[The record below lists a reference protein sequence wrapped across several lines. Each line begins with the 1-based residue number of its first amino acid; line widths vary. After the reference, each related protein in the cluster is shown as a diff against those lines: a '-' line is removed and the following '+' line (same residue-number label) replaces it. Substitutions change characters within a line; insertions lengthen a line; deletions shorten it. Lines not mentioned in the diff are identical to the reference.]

1 MLQERVDVLAAHV
14 AELAGEHLQDA
25 QRDLDDSEGALE
37 QQDIPETLRV
47 LEVHAAREER
57 VDPVLEDHR
66 DVHLVVLE
74 GAAHVGHLLV
84 HRRPERRAVL
94 LELVLHLGVHR
105 VAQVLREQVHRG
117 CERALL
123 VLELQQ
129 HRGDVVQAVEVADVR
144 AVRHERL
151 QELLEVALKPGVVER
166 ALLGVHVYE

>member
-1 MLQERVDVLAAHV
+1 MLQERVDVLVAHV

-117 CERALL
+117 RERALL

-129 HRGDVVQAVEVADVR
+129 HRGDVVQAVEEADVR

-151 QELLEVALKPGVVER
+151 QKLLEIALKPGVVER
-166 ALLGVHVYE
+166 ALLGIHV